1 MTPKKGHHVKAKTGK
16 HAGQVGRVHK
26 DMGVVHVYQVHF
38 PGYGL
43 SYQPVANVAPADPP
57 GPNDTPDPPVTAASD
72 FTIQQEADS
81 GLHCV
86 MKGDQKV
93 KCHPTK
99 EAAQVHL
106 EMLMQG
112 DYYSDAAQPDLKVQ
126 KIGDM
131 FCVMKDGKRVKCH
144 AEESQAQ
151 AQLKLMQEAAKAWE
165 IEMEYVMEAAKDPP
179 NLAPYKIIQKGDKFA
194 VVNNKGETKATFK
207 TRAEALKYQRALYT
221 NVPGA
226 PGKAA
231 KKPWSGDQKR
241 AS

>member
-1 MTPKKGHHVKAKTGK
+1 MTAKKGHHVKAKTGK

-57 GPNDTPDPPVTAASD
+57 GPNDPPDPPVTAASD

-99 EAAQVHL
+99 EAAQAHM
-106 EMLMQG
+106 EMLMYG
-112 DYYSDAAQPDLKVQ
+112 
-126 KIGDM
+126 
-131 FCVMKDGKRVKCH
+131 F
-144 AEESQAQ
+144 ESSN
-151 AQLKLMQEAAKAWE
+151 AWE
-165 IEMEYVMEAAKDPP
+165 IEMQYVVEAAKNPP
-179 NLAPYKIIQKGDKFA
+179 NLAPYKIVQKGDKFA

-207 TRAEALKYQRALYT
+207 TRAEALKYQRALYV

-226 PGKAA
+226 PGKAE

>member
-1 MTPKKGHHVKAKTGK
+1 MAPKKGHHVKAKSGK
-16 HAGQVGRVHK
+16 HAGQVGQVHK

-43 SYQPVANVAPADPP
+43 SYQPVANVAPVEPTGGPDAPISGADQ
-57 GPNDTPDPPVTAASD
+57 SD
-72 FTIQQEADS
+72 FSIQQEADT

-86 MKGDQKV
+86 MKDGKKV

-99 EAAQVHL
+99 EAAQVHM
-106 EMLMQG
+106 EMLMYG
-112 DYYSDAAQPDLKVQ
+112 
-126 KIGDM
+126 
-131 FCVMKDGKRVKCH
+131 F
-144 AEESQAQ
+144 ESSN
-151 AQLKLMQEAAKAWE
+151 AWE
-165 IEMEYVMEAAKDPP
+165 IEMQYVVEAAKNPP

-207 TRAEALKYQRALYT
+207 TRAEALKYQRALYV